1 MRLRR
6 REAIMTSFKLW
17 LSTIKSIFTNISA
30 LVVVAVLYA
39 LLLLSAY
46 FFISTREATV
56 WQVFVTYALIILIPA
71 EFFLFNA
78 SIIDRTRMQQFHWRT
93 IVIDALKFLM
103 VTIPVLLIA
112 WLFYYLLNK
121 IGGRF
126 PAPVVIPLPPT
137 TAAAKPQPVH
147 WPTLIFAT
155 LRFVGLGI
163 AAPLALIH
171 LWIAV
176 SGSELRSWID
186 EGAGALVKRIASA
199 LARAFAFESVL
210 IYALGLI
217 VFFVLPYVVLFVPF
231 SPKGNKADF
240 AVFMLRLLLTFGLS
254 FIGWVVTISALT
266 RNALERSPAPS
277 PNRSAAVA
285 VEAAA

>member
-1 MRLRR
+1 VL
-6 REAIMTSFKLW
+6 L
-17 LSTIKSIFTNISA
+17 IF
-30 LVVVAVLYA
+30 AVLYV
-39 LLLLSAY
+39 LLLVSAY
-46 FFISTREATV
+46 FFISTHEATM
-56 WQVFVTYALIILIPA
+56 WQVFVTYALIIVVPA

-78 SIIDRTRMQQFHWRT
+78 SIVDHARNHKFHWGA
-93 IVIDALKFLM
+93 IIIDALKFFI

-112 WLFYYLLNK
+112 GGLYYLLSK
-121 IGGRF
+121 IGARF

-137 TAAAKPQPVH
+137 AAVAKPQPVH

-155 LRFVGLGI
+155 LRFVLLGI

-176 SGSELRSWID
+176 SGSDLRTWM
-186 EGAGALVKRIASA
+186 VKRIGSA

-217 VFFVLPYVVLFVPF
+217 VFFALPYAVLFVPF

-240 AVFMLRLLLTFGLS
+240 AVFMIRLLLTFGLS

-266 RNALERSPAPS
+266 RNALERSPATLS
-277 PNRSAAVA
+277 PNPPVAVP

>member
-1 MRLRR
+1 
-6 REAIMTSFKLW
+6 MTTIKLW
-17 LSTIKSIFTNISA
+17 LSTIKSTFTNIPA
-30 LVVVAVLYA
+30 LLVFTVLYA
-39 LLLLSAY
+39 LVIVSAY

-56 WQVFVTYALIILIPA
+56 WQVLVTYALMVLIPI

-78 SIIDRTRMQQFHWRT
+78 SIVDRVRMQSFHWRV
-93 IVIDALKFLM
+93 IIIDALKFFI

-112 WLFYYLLNK
+112 WFVYYLLNK

-126 PAPVVIPLPPT
+126 PAPVLIPLPPT
-137 TAAAKPQPVH
+137 GATANPQPVH

-155 LRFVGLGI
+155 ARFVLLGI
-163 AAPLALIH
+163 AAPLVLIH

-176 SGSELRSWID
+176 SGSELRTWID
-186 EGAGALVKRIASA
+186 EGAVALLKKIGAT

-217 VFFVLPYVVLFVPF
+217 VFFVLPYAVLFVPL

-240 AVFMLRLLLTFGLS
+240 AAFILRLLLTFAFT

-266 RNALERSPAPS
+266 RNALERSTAAS
-277 PNRSAAVA
+277 PNRSAAVT